1 MIDPILG
8 DTFFTIMKYGL
19 LAFLFLYIVFAG
31 IVIKQ
36 VSVMTQT
43 VKMGFE
49 GFVTLIAILHFVFAI
64 AVFVFSLTML

>member
-1 MIDPILG
+1 MIDPIVS

-49 GFVTLIAILHFVFAI
+49 GFVRLIAILHFVFAI

>member
-1 MIDPILG
+1 MVDPILS
-8 DTFFTIMKYGL
+8 DTFFTVIKFGL

-36 VSVMTQT
+36 VSVMTRT

-49 GFVTLIAILHFVFAI
+49 GFVKIVAVIHFIFAV
-64 AVFVFSLTML
+64 AVFVFSLMML